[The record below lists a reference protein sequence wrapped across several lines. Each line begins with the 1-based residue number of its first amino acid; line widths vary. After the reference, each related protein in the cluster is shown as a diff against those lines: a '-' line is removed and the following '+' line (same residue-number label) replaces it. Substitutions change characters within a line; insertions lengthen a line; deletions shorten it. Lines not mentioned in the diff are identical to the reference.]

1 MLERGLQR
9 TGRDL
14 YAQTDAPAEVSMSD
28 PSQAVSGRRGSLQRF
43 AWALLWL
50 ALAAL
55 SLHFL
60 LAVYGQY
67 RHLDPAHYTMYW
79 SRRGWLWLHIVGGVL
94 GIVLGP
100 LQFLTRWPRAW
111 PRLHRWLGRSY
122 IGGMLLACV
131 AAVGLIATSPAPA
144 AITTAFAGTALAWLL
159 TALVAMSSIRRGNIA
174 RHRRWMTRAYLVTLA
189 PVVFRLLLPAWIASG
204 RAPSPDAIALLLWSS
219 WVVPLLLHGV
229 LSGVWTRW
237 RQRVPSMA
245 APAG

>member
-1 MLERGLQR
+1 MS
-9 TGRDL
+9 
-14 YAQTDAPAEVSMSD
+14 DALDAEVE
-28 PSQAVSGRRGSLQRF
+28 RRAPLRRL
-43 AWALLWL
+43 AWVLLWL
-50 ALAAL
+50 GLAAL

-60 LAVYGQY
+60 LAVHGQY
-67 RHLDPAHYTMYW
+67 RHLDPEHYTMYW
-79 SRRGWLWLHIVGGVL
+79 SRRGWLWLHITGGVL
-94 GIVLGP
+94 SIVLGP

-122 IGGMLLACV
+122 ISGMLLACA

-144 AITTAFAGTALAWLL
+144 SITTAFAGTALAWLL
-159 TALVAMSSIRRGNIA
+159 TALVAMISIRRGKVA

-189 PVVFRLLLPAWIASG
+189 PVVFRLLLPAWMASG

-229 LSGVWTRW
+229 LSSAWTRW
-237 RQRVPSMA
+237 RGRAPSMA

>member
-1 MLERGLQR
+1 MSSALHAHGERRGLMQR
-9 TGRDL
+9 L
-14 YAQTDAPAEVSMSD
+14 
-28 PSQAVSGRRGSLQRF
+28 

-60 LAVYGQY
+60 LAIHGQY
-67 RHLDPAHYTMYW
+67 RHVDPGHYTMYW
-79 SRRGWLWLHIVGGVL
+79 SRRGWLWLHIGGGVL
-94 GIVLGP
+94 GIMLGP

-111 PRLHRWLGRSY
+111 PRLHRWIGRSY
-122 IGGMLLACV
+122 ISGMLLACA

-159 TALVAMSSIRRGNIA
+159 TALVAMISIRRGKIA

-204 RAPSPDAIALLLWSS
+204 RVPSPDAIALLLWSS
-219 WVVPLLLHGV
+219 WVLPLLLHGV
-229 LSGVWTRW
+229 LSNAWTRW
-237 RQRVPSMA
+237 WGRTPSMA
-245 APAG
+245 SPAG